1 MPTADLPS
9 DFWAGWIFVVTVVS
23 VAGLAWL
30 VYSVYF
36 GTGADAEV
44 VEGDEPVWDGNL
56 REGAN
61 PAPLWWF
68 WTMFASLAFS
78 VLYLILYPG
87 LGSYAGALRWS
98 QGGSYDVGLAA
109 YEAEFGGVRQ
119 LVAVAPLEA
128 LRADAT
134 LMAAAQRVFDREC
147 AVCHGYDG
155 AGQAALFP
163 NLVDAAW
170 QWGGAPADVE
180 RSIRDGRQAVMVG
193 WQAVLG
199 DAGVAGLT
207 ALSEAMHGTGQAP
220 PPTHPA
226 HGDYMQYCTACH
238 GADGG
243 GNPLLGAP
251 SLVDAATLYGADGA
265 AIRHSI
271 AAGRAGE
278 MPAFG
283 ERLDDTQVRL
293 LVAWLTRSTE
303 PADAAP

>member
-1 MPTADLPS
+1 MPAADLPS

-36 GTGADAEV
+36 GAGADAEA

-98 QGGSYDVGLAA
+98 QASDHDAGVAA

-128 LRADAT
+128 LRADAA
-134 LMAAAQRVFDREC
+134 LMATAQRVFDREC

-170 QWGGAPADVE
+170 QWGGAPADIE

-199 DAGVAGLT
+199 EAGVAGLT
-207 ALSEAMHGTGQAP
+207 ALGEAMHGTGQAP
-220 PPTHPA
+220 SSTHPA
-226 HGDYMQYCTACH
+226 HGDYMQYCAACH

>member
-1 MPTADLPS
+1 MPAADLPS
-9 DFWAGWIFVVTVVS
+9 DFWAGWILVVTVVS
-23 VAGLAWL
+23 VVGLAWL
-30 VYSVYF
+30 IYSVYF
-36 GTGADAEV
+36 GADAAAKGAHAE
-44 VEGDEPVWDGNL
+44 EPVWDGNL
-56 REGAN
+56 REGAH

-98 QGGSYDVGLAA
+98 QAGDFNDGVTA
-109 YEAEFGGVRQ
+109 YEAEYGGIRR

-128 LRADAT
+128 LRADAA
-134 LMAAAQRVFDREC
+134 LMGAAQRVFDREC
-147 AVCHGYDG
+147 AVCHGYDA

-170 QWGGAPADVE
+170 QWGGTPEDIE
-180 RSIRDGRQAVMVG
+180 RSIRAGRQAVMVG

-199 DAGVAGLT
+199 DAGVERLTELT
-207 ALSEAMHGTGQAP
+207 AALHGAGQAP
-220 PPTHPA
+220 SPA
-226 HGDYMQYCTACH
+226 HPGHADYMQYCAACH

-283 ERLDDTQVRL
+283 VRLDDTQVRL
-293 LVAWLTRSTE
+293 LVAWLTR
-303 PADAAP
+303 PAAPTDAET